1 MESREPFSI
10 LGLEGQPFGLF
21 RQLPEQQLRLVC
33 HMDLVL
39 GDLHAQL
46 ERPQTRKFAWP
57 IVVLPELFTTS
68 RHLTM
73 MAGHLVS
80 LGWEVY
86 LLDVHPPIMRASA
99 KNDPSADA
107 FCALAAGIRKALDAI
122 GSDIIAAGHGLGG
135 LLALKVA
142 EAPPVRAAVA
152 LAPLIPGFRSPL
164 FVRRRRWASWRSES
178 TGLPTRRMVL
188 ELVSEAEPFQRES
201 IIKAL
206 TPVDT
211 SAATEVARGAV
222 EFVVHPTPRL
232 IIAGEADTF
241 APWQE
246 AEQLA
251 TKIGARFISLPGRG
265 HWIIAGRTL
274 ERTVAQMQRFLV
286 RALGEELLLLYPE
299 PDGGDVQ
306 G

>member
-1 MESREPFSI
+1 
-10 LGLEGQPFGLF
+10 
-21 RQLPEQQLRLVC
+21 
-33 HMDLVL
+33 MDLVL
-39 GDLHAQL
+39 GGLHAQL

-57 IVVLPELFTTS
+57 IVLLPELFTTS

-86 LLDVHPPIMRASA
+86 LLDIHPLKTRASV
-99 KNDPSADA
+99 KNDPSANA
-107 FCALAAGIRKALDAI
+107 FRALITEIRTALNAI
-122 GSDIIAAGHGLGG
+122 GSEIIAAGHGLGG
-135 LLALKVA
+135 LLALKIA

-164 FVRRRRWASWRSES
+164 FVRSRRWASWRSES
-178 TGLPTRRMVL
+178 TGLPTRRKVL

-206 TPVDT
+206 TPADT

-222 EFVVHPTPRL
+222 EFAAHPTPRL
-232 IIAGEADTF
+232 IVAGEADAF
-241 APWQE
+241 VPWRE

-251 TKIGARFISLPGRG
+251 TKIGARFVSLPGRG

-274 ERTVAQMQRFLV
+274 DRTIAQIQRFLV
-286 RALGEELLLLYPE
+286 RALGEELLLLYTE
-299 PDGGDVQ
+299 PDGHEPDE
-306 G
+306 

>member
-1 MESREPFSI
+1 
-10 LGLEGQPFGLF
+10 
-21 RQLPEQQLRLVC
+21 
-33 HMDLVL
+33 MDLVL
-39 GDLHAQL
+39 GGLHAQL

-86 LLDVHPPIMRASA
+86 LLDVHPPKTRASA
-99 KNDPSADA
+99 KKDPAASA
-107 FCALAAGIRKALDAI
+107 FYALAADIRKALDAI
-122 GSDIIAAGHGLGG
+122 GSEIIAAGHGLGG
-135 LLALKVA
+135 LLALKTA
-142 EAPPVRAAVA
+142 EARPVRAAVA

-164 FVRRRRWASWRSES
+164 FVHSRRWASWRSES
-178 TGLPTRRMVL
+178 TGLPSRRKML

-206 TPVDT
+206 MPADT
-211 SAATEVARGAV
+211 SAAKEVARGAV
-222 EFVVHPTPRL
+222 EFAANPTPRL
-232 IIAGEADTF
+232 IVAGEADTF

-246 AEQLA
+246 AQQLA
-251 TKIGARFISLPGRG
+251 SKIGARFVSLPGRG

-286 RALGEELLLLYPE
+286 RALGEELLLLYTE
-299 PDGGDVQ
+299 PDGHDPDE
-306 G
+306 

>member
-1 MESREPFSI
+1 
-10 LGLEGQPFGLF
+10 
-21 RQLPEQQLRLVC
+21 
-33 HMDLVL
+33 MDLVL
-39 GDLHAQL
+39 GGLHAQL

-86 LLDVHPPIMRASA
+86 LLDVYPSKTRASA
-99 KNDPSADA
+99 MNDPGASAFSTLTVDIRT
-107 FCALAAGIRKALDAI
+107 ALGAI
-122 GSDIIAAGHGLGG
+122 GSEIIAAGHGLGG
-135 LLALKVA
+135 LLALRIA

-164 FVRRRRWASWRSES
+164 FVRSRRWTSWRSES
-178 TGLPTRRMVL
+178 TGLPTRRKLL
-188 ELVSEAEPFQRES
+188 ELVSEADPFQRES
-201 IIKAL
+201 IIKGL
-206 TPVDT
+206 TPADT
-211 SAATEVARGAV
+211 SPAAEVASSTV
-222 EFVVHPTPRL
+222 EFAAHPTPRL
-232 IIAGEADTF
+232 IVVGEADTF

-246 AEQLA
+246 TQRFAS
-251 TKIGARFISLPGRG
+251 KIGAQFVSLPGRG

-274 ERTVAQMQRFLV
+274 ERTIAQIQRFLV
-286 RALGEELLLLYPE
+286 RALGEELLLFYPE
-299 PDGGDVQ
+299 PDGGDAL